1 MEYKI
6 LENTVEPSL
15 VGRDSD
21 RFEANLVTNCPFAQ
35 NIETCLWKFKFLQR
49 SQDSFIY
56 WPIAL
61 MCKQ

>member
-35 NIETCLWKFKFLQR
+35 NIETCL
-49 SQDSFIY
+49 
-56 WPIAL
+56 
-61 MCKQ
+61 